1 MSGEQVLNQD
11 EVDAL
16 LKGVNSGTVATGTGA
31 ATGES
36 QCYDFSNEMRI
47 VRGRLPTLEMINE
60 RFARLFRT
68 SIYSLL
74 RRSPDIHR
82 AGGGDGRG
90 GGRARGDRRVAGSV
104 GRAARC
110 RRCRTGR

>member
-36 QCYDFSNEMRI
+36 QC
-47 VRGRLPTLEMINE
+47 
-60 RFARLFRT
+60 
-68 SIYSLL
+68 
-74 RRSPDIHR
+74 
-82 AGGGDGRG
+82 
-90 GGRARGDRRVAGSV
+90 
-104 GRAARC
+104 
-110 RRCRTGR
+110 